1 MRCAPHSRPSLAPL
15 PLGSLGAWG
24 LRCRRLA
31 LVPAAVW
38 LGVAV
43 SLAPREALAAPE
55 DGAPV
60 EAPPAVRRSGFLLGL
75 SGGLALAS
83 AGGYRNDVAEI
94 GLPEFEADT
103 GLAVSSGG
111 TLWIGGSL
119 ADWLNIAVGFQGGG
133 FAGNGLDASGGTL
146 HMRVEAFPL
155 FYRGGAWQDLG
166 LSFTAGTGGLTVE
179 RDGETVAEGEGTS
192 AVGVGA
198 FFETFRFWQ
207 LSSGPDISYTHQFSR
222 SLTAHQLILGW
233 RLAFYG
239 GP

>member
-1 MRCAPHSRPSLAPL
+1 MRQAPRPWPFRAPL
-15 PLGSLGAWG
+15 RAGVIALPGSCL
-24 LRCRRLA
+24 LA
-31 LVPAAVW
+31 LCLAA
-38 LGVAV
+38 
-43 SLAPREALAAPE
+43 SPREAHAASE

-75 SGGLALAS
+75 SGGLAVAS
-83 AGGYRNDVAEI
+83 ARGYRNDVAEI

-103 GLAVSSGG
+103 GLGASTGG
-111 TLWIGGSL
+111 ALWLGGSL
-119 ADWLNIAVGFQGGG
+119 ADWLNIAVGFQGGS

-146 HMRVEAFPL
+146 HMRIEAFPL
-155 FYRGGAWQDLG
+155 FYRGGAWEDLG
-166 LSFTAGTGGLTVE
+166 LAFTAGTGGLAVE
-179 RDGETVAEGEGTS
+179 RDGETVAEGEGAS
-192 AVGVGA
+192 AVGFGA

-222 SLTAHQLILGW
+222 SLKAHQLVVGW